1 MQQAKIYPGK
11 PSGSVKIPASKSMA
25 HRAVICA
32 TLAKG
37 TSKLTNLTLSNDIR
51 ATLEGMRCLGAKNEF
66 TNDSGDTLLLTGSG
80 TPKAEGA
87 LTVDC
92 GESGSTL
99 RFFIPIFSL
108 TGKPVRFIGHGRLPE
123 RPQTV
128 YQEIFARQGLRFDKI
143 EGGWEVEGALA
154 PGDYHIRGD
163 ISSQFISGLLFA
175 LPLLPGDSTLHIE
188 PPFESRSYVELT
200 LTMQQKFGVSARW
213 LDEYTLFLPGNQ
225 HYTPCDTPIEG
236 DFSQLAFFAVL
247 GAINSE
253 ITLQGVDTNSA
264 QGDRKI
270 IEFVR
275 QTGAKICESPAKDGY
290 IVSSAKLSAIEA
302 DLADC
307 PDLGPILTV
316 LAACADGETRLYNAG
331 RLRIKESDRI
341 ADVEEELRRCGV
353 KIRSTETEMFIT
365 GGSEYAAN
373 YQSDEPCD
381 SHNDHRI
388 VMALAI
394 LATVCQ
400 KPLTILGSEAINKS
414 YPNFF
419 LDLQNL
425 GIKVEISDVE

>member
-1 MQQAKIYPGK
+1 MQRAKIYPGK

-32 TLAKG
+32 TLAEG

-51 ATLEGMRCLGAKNEF
+51 ATLEGMRCLGAKTEFINEKDDK
-66 TNDSGDTLLLTGSG
+66 NGETLLLTGSG
-80 TPKAEGA
+80 APHAAGA

-128 YQEIFARQGLRFDKI
+128 YQEIFAAQGLRFDKI
-143 EGGWEVEGALA
+143 EGGWEIEGALT
-154 PGDYHIRGD
+154 PGDYRIRGD

-175 LPLLPGDSTLHIE
+175 LPLLAGDSTLHIT

-200 LTMQQKFGVSARW
+200 LAMQQKFGVNARW

-225 HYTPCDTPIEG
+225 HYTPCDTAIEG

-270 IEFVR
+270 IEFIR
-275 QTGAKICESPAKDGY
+275 RMGGKISETPAKDGY
-290 IVSSAKLSAIEA
+290 VVTPAKLAAIEA

-316 LAACADGETRLYNAG
+316 LAACAEGETRLYNAG

-353 KIRSTETEMFIT
+353 KIHSTETEMFIT
-365 GGSEYAAN
+365 GGGEYAAA
-373 YQSDEPCD
+373 SACD

-400 KPLTILGSEAINKS
+400 KPLTILGAEAINKS

-425 GIKVEISDVE
+425 GIKVEISNVE